1 MARQVDREFWRQY
14 FETYNAK
21 RFNDLVN
28 NFYSEHPI
36 FQNPK
41 HKLVGR
47 SAIADFF
54 TQQHTYV
61 DASITPLTVILTP
74 EVAAFEMDAVLSSDR
89 DLPGFHVMPL
99 TKGVKI
105 RLGMAAFYHLEG
117 DRIARASLYWM
128 KPEPVT

>member
-1 MARQVDREFWRQY
+1 MVRQVDREFWRQY

-21 RFNDLVN
+21 RYNDLVN

-54 TQQHTYV
+54 IQQHTYV
-61 DASITPLTVILTP
+61 DAIITPMTVILTP
-74 EVAAFEMDAVLSSDR
+74 EVAAFELDAVPSSDR
-89 DLPGFHVMPL
+89 DLPDFHVMPL
-99 TKGVKI
+99 AKGVKI

-117 DRIARASLYWM
+117 DRITHASIYWM
-128 KPEPVT
+128 KPTS